1 MTVDFYYV
9 PLSPPCRSVMLC
21 AKAIGVDL
29 NLKLTNLKAGDH
41 LKPEFIKI
49 NPQHCV
55 PTMVDNGFALWESRA
70 MLSYLVQQYGKD
82 DSLYPKDVKKRAQV
96 DQRLYFDM
104 GTLYQRFA
112 EYYYPVIVD
121 GTDYDPAKL
130 KKLEE
135 AYEFLDKFLENQE
148 WVAGNNLTIADFAVV
163 SSVSTAD
170 ILGFDISRYPNV
182 SKYFARAKATMKGY
196 DEVNHSGCLEF
207 KKMFEN
213 LTSKK

>member
-9 PLSPPCRSVMLC
+9 PASAPCRSVLLC

-29 NLKLTNLKAGDH
+29 NLKLTELTSGDH

-70 MLSYLVQQYGKD
+70 ILSYLVQQYGKD
-82 DSLYPKDVKKRAQV
+82 ESLYPKDVKKRAQV

-112 EYYYPVIVD
+112 DYYYPVFFA
-121 GTDYDPAKL
+121 GADYDTAKL

-135 AYEFLDKFLENQE
+135 AYEFLDTFLENQE

-182 SKYFARAKATMKGY
+182 SKYFSRAKATMKGY
-196 DEVNHSGCLEF
+196 DEINHAGCLEL